1 MGPADW
7 DEYAYLKK
15 ALHYGID
22 LVQWMVDWYAQAERD
37 LEAR

>member
-7 DEYAYLKK
+7 DEYAYPKK